1 MRRIPLSRRSHII
14 GFRPLPTGVAEH
26 ESALEWD
33 FVTKVS
39 WENPEAEITSQP
51 VTISFRD
58 GSIQR
63 RYTPDFMLRCSTML
77 PELIEVKY
85 QDDLRL
91 NHARLEPSF
100 AAARAWAQKQGATFR
115 VVTEKEIRGP
125 ALKNA
130 QRLLPLRNAPID
142 PQLAACAISAA
153 RRLAAPTVGRLVAQ
167 LPSDRPAALA
177 TLWRL
182 IAQGALRVD
191 LAAPITVDT
200 LVFAA

>member
-14 GFRPLPTGVAEH
+14 GFRPLPTGFAEH
-26 ESALEWD
+26 ESALERD

-39 WENPEAEITSQP
+39 WENPDVEIISQP
-51 VTISFRD
+51 VTIRFRD
-58 GSIQR
+58 GAVHR
-63 RYTPDFMLRCSTML
+63 RYTPDFMLRCSRKL

-91 NHARLEPSF
+91 NHARLEPAF
-100 AAARAWAQKQGATFR
+100 AAAKAWSQEQGATFR
-115 VVTEKEIRGP
+115 VVTEAEIRGP

-142 PQLAACAISAA
+142 PHLAACAISAA
-153 RRLAAPTVGRLVAQ
+153 HSLTAPTVGAVLTQ
-167 LPSDRPAALA
+167 QPSDRPAALA